1 MPLTQRKNTY
11 FGLFGS
17 WCDAADIEAYVEYL
31 DNQRDC
37 SSDCSDEWY
46 NWADDDDYSAIHID
60 GESDDEPDEPVIG
73 PIRKGPGKFF
83 NPHVDVPNSSFQKRY
98 LEKGRRFYNESGHI
112 NEIDD
117 YEGVGNNLPKRMS
130 CNTGAS
136 LRHCSHYRGM
146 KGHHMCLMAT
156 YGTRIKVSRNLR
168 KEKYGRHS
176 YIEACS

>member
-1 MPLTQRKNTY
+1 MPLPQRKNIY
-11 FGLFGS
+11 LRLFGS
-17 WCDAADIEAYVEYL
+17 RYDAVDIEAYVEYL
-31 DNQRDC
+31 ENQRDC
-37 SSDCSDEWY
+37 SSECSDEWY

-60 GESDDEPDEPVIG
+60 GESDDEPDEPEIE
-73 PIRKGPGKFF
+73 PIRKSPGKFF
-83 NPHVDVPNSSFQKRY
+83 NPHVNVPNSSFQKRY
-98 LEKGRRFYNESGHI
+98 LENG
-112 NEIDD
+112 
-117 YEGVGNNLPKRMS
+117 GNSLPKRMT

-156 YGTRIKVSRNLR
+156 YGKRIKVSRNLR